1 MNEKKIKITLRS
13 TFAIAGTHPLSSI
26 IDSNQDAVIEL
37 DEGATIESMLL
48 TMHSIGNPGH
58 WDDIM
63 LIAIVNGTLRGF
75 DHVLANN
82 DVIHLHIPVSGG

>member
-1 MNEKKIKITLRS
+1 MNEKKIKVTLRS
-13 TFAIAGTHPLSSI
+13 TFAIAGTNPLGSI

-48 TMHSIGNPGH
+48 SMHSIGNPRH

-75 DHVLANN
+75 DHVLADK